1 MARRGARNRCSPLKK
16 TDYCVEKAE
25 RKYFVWRFSQAQ
37 FSRRLHFSQK
47 KGIALVLHFS
57 YFFLGD
63 GLKPKKQGSSRGPA
77 VSLESVTR
85 PAKKPKRSSQVFS
98 ARAFISQP
106 AAGGVE
112 KDRPNLSFA
121 SRSVGGLDASARSSA
136 DGNDRLASRRVLD
149 SRAFPGARRVPRER
163 GDASRDRAHRVIIF
177 ASSAN
182 DGCVE
187 TRDARLF
194 VGCPISDDDAR
205 RGVFRTQHEYHVCG
219 VFS

>member
-1 MARRGARNRCSPLKK
+1 LKK

-63 GLKPKKQGSSRGPA
+63 GLKPKKPSRQGSSRGPA

-98 ARAFISQP
+98 ARAFSQP

-121 SRSVGGLDASARSSA
+121 SRSVGGLDASARSEA
-136 DGNDRLASRRVLD
+136 PTGTTGSRRVA
-149 SRAFPGARRVPRER
+149 SSIRARSRER
-163 GDASRDRAHRVIIF
+163 AACRASAGTRRATAPI
-177 ASSAN
+177 ASSSSLHRRTMDAWKR
-182 DGCVE
+182 E
-187 TRDARLF
+187 TRGFSSGVL
-194 VGCPISDDDAR
+194 VSDDDAR

>member
-1 MARRGARNRCSPLKK
+1 LKK

-63 GLKPKKQGSSRGPA
+63 GLKPKKPSRQGSSRGPRGLA
-77 VSLESVTR
+77 RVGHSTCEKAETFLAGVL
-85 PAKKPKRSSQVFS
+85 FS
-98 ARAFISQP
+98 ARAFSQP

-121 SRSVGGLDASARSSA
+121 SRSVGGLDASARSEA
-136 DGNDRLASRRVLD
+136 PTGTTGSRRVA
-149 SRAFPGARRVPRER
+149 SSIRARSRER
-163 GDASRDRAHRVIIF
+163 AACRASAGTRRATAPI
-177 ASSAN
+177 ASSSSLHRRTMDAWKR
-182 DGCVE
+182 E
-187 TRDARLF
+187 TRGFSSGVL
-194 VGCPISDDDAR
+194 VSDDDAR